1 MKKTFAIFALCLLVL
16 AGGVIAVVTH
26 LHDDRDDIVVTAHD
40 RTGDRSA
47 AEGFTAQQSVRRGGH
62 LLWDLNID
70 LGDPKATQTEFT
82 YVKKD
87 MGLPDQSMSDAIS
100 IMPPTSWASV
110 ADLDHLPAHF
120 EAMARDVVWRT
131 PQGESRTE
139 TVLLSDYWDCY
150 PLSVNLVTDD
160 TSVTEEDYA
169 RDAAFTDFFR
179 FPVLSGDTLEITVDP
194 SPNAMWQFSAQPDST
209 GMAFYVNSVLAGETI
224 FFSFR
229 PGAWP
234 FPSFENVPGGYG
246 LYRLD
251 LTDGR
256 EDLES
261 LACAYPLPEGTFI
274 LDLALSPNGTR
285 LMMTTGNALGYAC
298 TVLDPETLEEVQT
311 FDLPMDPPVIT
322 TTYTLDKEGNRSSYP
337 YYAFDVYGSVMGED
351 TFLLLAKDHIHL
363 YLWKDG
369 AYVHQF
375 SASAKDYDLQT
386 IRPGYES
393 LWNGETLAVACT
405 YDQPGLSLWVLDD
418 QGNLLY
424 RGDYETSLEEDVE
437 AAPEDME
444 YWENTLYLVE
454 GAELTLGWD

>member
-16 AGGVIAVVTH
+16 AGGVVAVVTH

-70 LGDPKATQTEFT
+70 LGRPEKTQTDFT
-82 YVKKD
+82 YVSQAMD
-87 MGLPDQSMSDAIS
+87 YPDPTGPDPIHIS
-100 IMPPTSWASV
+100 SIVGWSSYS
-110 ADLDHLPAHF
+110 DLDNLEPAYQ
-120 EAMARDVVWRT
+120 AMARDVAWRT
-131 PQGESRTE
+131 PEGEARTE
-139 TVLLSDYWDCY
+139 TLLLSDYWDYY
-150 PLSVNLVTDD
+150 PLSVVLQTDD
-160 TSVTEEDYA
+160 TNLTQQDYA
-169 RDAAFTDFFR
+169 MEAAFNTFFR
-179 FPVLSGDTLEITVDP
+179 FPVRPDDTLEVTVD
-194 SPNAMWQFSAQPDST
+194 
-209 GMAFYVNSVLAGETI
+209 L
-224 FFSFR
+224 R
-229 PGAWP
+229 PGADWEFTTQESGTKLDFYVPSVMTEDAIYFSFQPASWP
-234 FPSFENVPGGYG
+234 FPSFEEVPGGYG
-246 LYRLD
+246 LYQLPLAEGQWD
-251 LTDGR
+251 PYG
-256 EDLES
+256 
-261 LACAYPLPEGTFI
+261 LACVYPLPEGTFI

-285 LMMTTGNALGYAC
+285 LMMTTGSALGYAC
-298 TVLDPETLEEVQT
+298 TVLDPETLEEIQT
-311 FDLPMDPPVIT
+311 FDLPIDPPVIT

-351 TFLLLAKDHIHL
+351 TFLLLSKDHIHL
-363 YLWKDG
+363 YLWKDR

-393 LWNGETLAVACT
+393 LWNGEKLAIACT
-405 YDQPGLSLWVLDD
+405 YDQPGLSLWVLDN

-437 AAPEDME
+437 ADPEDIE

-454 GAELTLGWD
+454 GAELTLGYE